1 MFEILRGPVARRP
14 SSGVLILALVAALVA
29 FSAGAQTP
37 PKKVRIGYGGPI
49 PSPWLALPGPLGYW
63 RVEGLDVE
71 LFNARGSAQAIQQ
84 LIGAQ
89 ADLAQVNSAPL
100 VQAATNIGM
109 LIRDVMLNTVI
120 DWSLVVLEDGP
131 IQNIRDIK
139 GKGVG
144 TSGLGGGGISL
155 LKSLMQ
161 ANGLDPDRDVTIYAT
176 GGPLQAAQALASNK
190 VQGLFYWGSGI
201 AAMEE
206 TGIKLRSFTDPE
218 WRQLPGYSLAALH
231 GTILRDPKTVEGLV
245 RGAAKASL
253 FAVTNPDCMRRVREA
268 SYQRRMAA
276 GLDEVVAAS
285 ADLRALAATIASMKL
300 ARDLSGGK
308 EWGKSTPEQFG
319 RLQDILLHTKQIGK
333 KLVNPAD
340 YIIAVPDFFTRVN
353 AFDHDAITAQA
364 KACDIKM

>member
-1 MFEILRGPVARRP
+1 VPLRPRFGA
-14 SSGVLILALVAALVA
+14 LIPTLAALLVAL
-29 FSAGAQTP
+29 SAAAQTP

-63 RVEGLDVE
+63 REEGLDVE
-71 LFNARGSAQAIQQ
+71 LFNAHGSAQALQQ
-84 LIGAQ
+84 LIGAH

-109 LIRDVMLNTVI
+109 LIRDVMLNTVV
-120 DWSLVVLEDGP
+120 DWSLVVRQDGP
-131 IQNIRDIK
+131 IESIRDIK

-144 TSGLGGGGISL
+144 VSGLGGGGISL
-155 LKSLMQ
+155 LKALMQ

-176 GGPLQAAQALASNK
+176 GGPLQAAQALAANK
-190 VQGLFYWGSGI
+190 VQGLFYWSSGI

-218 WRQLPGYSLAALH
+218 WRQLPGYSLAGLH
-231 GTILRDPKTVEGLV
+231 GAILRDPKTIEGLV

-253 FAVTNPDCMRRVREA
+253 FAVTNPDCMRRVREG
-268 SYQRRMAA
+268 SYQRRMPA

-285 ADLRALAATIASMKL
+285 ADARALAVTLDSMKL
-300 ARDLSGGK
+300 AFEQGGGRD
-308 EWGKSTPEQFG
+308 WGKSTPEQFG
-319 RLQDILLHTKQIGK
+319 RLQDILLRTKQIGK

-340 YIIAVPDFFTRVN
+340 YIIAVPDFFARVN
-353 AFDHDAITAQA
+353 TFDHDAIAAQA
-364 KACDIKM
+364 KACDIRM